1 MCVCLQFLG
10 LIISSPFANLQ
21 FDTQAVQNWEGFWLM
36 LVINCLYHFNY
47 STIPIYLVK
56 FAIIHREIH
65 NEVYSLS
72 AYYIAELIIMVCN
85 VNDFHRF
92 TIIINKCIFQFVWI
106 MIKMLIYCVAAFTVV
121 GVEWT
126 STELF
131 VFFLI
136 AFSAFSYGNLTL
148 IY

>member
-1 MCVCLQFLG
+1 
-10 LIISSPFANLQ
+10 
-21 FDTQAVQNWEGFWLM
+21 
-36 LVINCLYHFNY
+36 
-47 STIPIYLVK
+47 
-56 FAIIHREIH
+56 
-65 NEVYSLS
+65 
-72 AYYIAELIIMVCN
+72 
-85 VNDFHRF
+85 
-92 TIIINKCIFQFVWI
+92 
-106 MIKMLIYCVAAFTVV
+106 MLIYCVAAFTVV